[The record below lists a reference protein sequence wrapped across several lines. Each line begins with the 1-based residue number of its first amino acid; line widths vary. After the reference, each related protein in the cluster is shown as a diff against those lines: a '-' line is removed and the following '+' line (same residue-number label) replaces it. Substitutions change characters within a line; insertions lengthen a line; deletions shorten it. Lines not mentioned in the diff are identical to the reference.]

1 MPDHITGTL
10 IWYYFVCKR
19 QVWLMAHELNP
30 REDYDRLELGR
41 LLHEESYKR
50 DDKEIIIGDVR
61 LDLIR
66 EEHGKILVGEV
77 KKSSHFTLP
86 AIMQVCFYLRQLKE
100 RGVDAEGQLLFPTER
115 KKLKVELSG
124 ENERQLDAAISEIH
138 FLMALPAPPPYVY
151 GKFCAHCAYFE
162 FCAS

>member
-30 REDYDRLELGR
+30 REDYDRLEIGR

-50 DDKEIIIGDVR
+50 DDKEIVVGDVR

-100 RGVDAEGQLLFPTER
+100 RGVDAEGQLLFPKER
-115 KKLKVELSG
+115 KKLKVELSA
-124 ENERQLDAAISEIH
+124 ENERQLDEAISDIRS
-138 FLMALPAPPPYVY
+138 LMAQPQPLPYAPC
-151 GKFCAHCAYFE
+151 KFCGKCAYLE

>member
-1 MPDHITGTL
+1 MPGHITGTL

-19 QVWLMAHELNP
+19 EVWLMARELNP
-30 REDYDRLELGR
+30 REDYDRMELGR

-50 DDKEIIIGDVR
+50 NDKEIIIGDVR

-66 EEHGKILVGEV
+66 EEHGKVLVGEV

-100 RGVDAEGQLLFPTER
+100 RGVDAEGQLLFPKER
-115 KKLKVELSG
+115 KKLLVELSP
-124 ENERQLDAAISEIH
+124 ENERQLDEAISNIRL
-138 FLMALPAPPPYVY
+138 LMALPAPPPYVR
-151 GKFCAHCAYFE
+151 GKFCAHCAYLE

>member
-10 IWYYFVCKR
+10 IWYYFICKR
-19 QVWLMAHELNP
+19 EVWLMAHEVNP
-30 REDYDRLELGR
+30 REDFERLELGR

-50 DDKEIIIGDVR
+50 DDKEIVIGNVR

-66 EEHGKILVGEV
+66 ESDGKILVGEV
-77 KKSSHFTLP
+77 KKSSRFVRP
-86 AIMQVCFYLRQLKE
+86 EMMQLCFYLRQL
-100 RGVDAEGQLLFPTER
+100 RQLGVEASGQLLFPKER
-115 KKLKVELSG
+115 KKLSVELTT
-124 ENERQLDAAISEIH
+124 ENESLLDAAIAEIQCITN
-138 FLMALPAPPPYVY
+138 MPCPPSYVA

>member
-50 DDKEIIIGDVR
+50 DDKEIVIGNVR

-86 AIMQVCFYLRQLKE
+86 AIMQVCFYLRQLKQL
-100 RGVDAEGQLLFPTER
+100 GVEASGELLFPKER
-115 KKLKVELSG
+115 KKLPVALTA
-124 ENERQLDAAISEIH
+124 ENERQLDMAIADIQS
-138 FLMALPAPPPYVY
+138 LMMLPAPPPYVY
-151 GKFCAHCAYFE
+151 GKFCSNCAYFE

>member
-1 MPDHITGTL
+1 
-10 IWYYFVCKR
+10 
-19 QVWLMAHELNP
+19 MAHELNP

-100 RGVDAEGQLLFPTER
+100 RGIDAEGQLLFPKER
-115 KKLKVELSG
+115 KKLKVELSD
-124 ENERQLDAAISEIH
+124 ENERQLDAAISDIRL
-138 FLMALPAPPPYVY
+138 LMALPAPPPYVY
-151 GKFCAHCAYFE
+151 GNFCAHCAYLE

>member
-1 MPDHITGTL
+1 
-10 IWYYFVCKR
+10 
-19 QVWLMAHELNP
+19 MAHELNP

-100 RGVDAEGQLLFPTER
+100 RGIDAEGQLLFPKER
-115 KKLKVELSG
+115 KKLKVELSD
-124 ENERQLDAAISEIH
+124 ENERQLDAAISDIRL
-138 FLMALPAPPPYVY
+138 LMALPAPPPYVY
-151 GKFCAHCAYFE
+151 GKFCAHCAYLE